1 MGLEIV
7 QARDSD
13 TEQITELWKELIDYH
28 RELDAFYSRRAD
40 GDKNFGKYLS
50 DCLISEDCLAIVAV
64 EDDKVLGYSISQI
77 SRHPPVLETEDF
89 GLITDMAVKSGYR
102 KKGIGSALLME
113 TLDWFALKGVG
124 RIELHV
130 AAANPIGNSFWTK
143 HGFKD
148 YEHVLYL
155 SRKPHP

>member
-1 MGLEIV
+1 MSLKIV
-7 QARDSD
+7 RAQDANIP
-13 TEQITELWKELIDYH
+13 QITELWKELIDYH
-28 RELDAFYSRRAD
+28 RDLDGFYSRRAD
-40 GDKNFGKYLS
+40 GDTNFKKYLS
-50 DCLISEDCLAIVAV
+50 DCIISEDCLAIAAV
-64 EDDKVLGYSISQI
+64 EDGKVLGYSISQI
-77 SRHPPVLETEDF
+77 SSHPPVLETEEF

-113 TLDWFALKGVG
+113 TLDWFASKEVG

-148 YEHVLYL
+148 YEHILYL
-155 SRKPHP
+155 SRKRHL